1 MTNLAWAQSLCVPEE
16 LKDLLIQKCI
26 FARGCTA
33 ESFYARAQI
42 AVLKTMSANEIS
54 QAFTEESES

>member
-1 MTNLAWAQSLCVPEE
+1 MTNLGWAESLDVPDE
-16 LKDLLIQKCI
+16 LKSLLVQKSI
-26 FARGCTA
+26 FASGCTA